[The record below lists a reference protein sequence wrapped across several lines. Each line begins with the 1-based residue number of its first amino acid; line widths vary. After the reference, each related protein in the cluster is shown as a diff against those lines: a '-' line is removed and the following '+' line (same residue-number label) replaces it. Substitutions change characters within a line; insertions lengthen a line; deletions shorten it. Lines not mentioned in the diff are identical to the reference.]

1 MKKFAILTV
10 FVFILSIISASMVMA
25 QAKLDSAKEAAKGLA
40 KTALGT
46 KEPIK
51 IGAIY
56 DFAGPCYMYSESAI
70 HGIRIAMDE
79 INAKGG
85 ILGRKLDLIVR
96 DTEAKVDVGARET
109 KDLILREKVN
119 FLMGPCSSGVSL
131 AMQVVHA
138 EYKVMRVVG
147 IANTEAMT
155 VDKFTPYIF
164 QVVPNTYMEAT
175 ANTRYL
181 MKKVPAA
188 KKFCTIGPDYEFGR
202 REEAAFSDEIKRLV
216 PDAEV
221 LYQAWPKPG
230 ETDFTSFITAIMA
243 KKPDAVHGS
252 LFGGDL
258 VAFTKQAK
266 PYGFFEK
273 TPMISLFDLPVLLA
287 LGEDA
292 PEGTLGF
299 GRGCFFMD
307 PNPKMMEFVGKYRKV
322 RGAYPDSWSV
332 MAYDTL
338 YLFKAAIEKA
348 KTIETEAVIKAMEG
362 TSIDGLRGK
371 FTIRPL
377 DHMGTV
383 PCYQGTIAKDPSYP
397 FKIWKD
403 ISRIPGEQVIRPE
416 ASVREIWKKTGV
428 VR

>member
-1 MKKFAILTV
+1 MKKFAIFTIL
-10 FVFILSIISASMVMA
+10 VFIFSFISVSIVMA
-25 QAKLDSAKEAAKGLA
+25 QAKPAA
-40 KTALGT
+40 

-51 IGAIY
+51 FGAIY
-56 DFAGPCYMYSESAI
+56 DFAGGCHMYSESAI
-70 HGIRIAMDE
+70 TGIKLAVAE

-85 ILGRKLDLIVR
+85 ILGRKLEYIVR
-96 DTEAKVDVGARET
+96 DTEGKTDVGQRET
-109 KDLILREKVN
+109 MDLILREKVN
-119 FLMGPCSSGVSL
+119 FIMGPCSSGVGL
-131 AMQVVHA
+131 AMQVKHS
-138 EYKVMRVVG
+138 ESKVIRIAG
-147 IANTEAMT
+147 IANTEAQT

-181 MKKVPAA
+181 NKKFPKA

-202 REEAAFSDEIKRLV
+202 REETAFADEIKKLV
-216 PDAEV
+216 PDAEIV
-221 LYQAWPKPG
+221 YEAWPKLG
-230 ETDFTSFITAIMA
+230 EKDFTAFITAIMA

-258 VAFTKQAK
+258 VSFTKQAL

-273 TPMISLFDLPVLLA
+273 TPFIALYDLPVLVA
-287 LGEDA
+287 LGPDA

-307 PNPKMMEFVGKYRKV
+307 PNPKMMEFVEKYKKAYQ
-322 RGAYPDSWSV
+322 GAYPDSWAV

-338 YLFKAAIEKA
+338 YLYKAAAEKA
-348 KTIETEAVIKAMEG
+348 KTIETEAMIKALEG
-362 TSIDGLRGK
+362 YALDSLRGK
-371 FTIRPL
+371 FIIRPL

-383 PCYQGTIAKDPSYP
+383 PCYQGTIAKDPKYT

-403 ISRIPGEQVIRPE
+403 LSRIPGEQVIRPE
-416 ASVREIWKKTGV
+416 VSVREVWKKTGV